1 MRILADSYGG
11 IYTQMDR
18 LNLLQE
24 YVSVEKNIGTVIWM
38 GIQMI
43 VR

>member
-24 YVSVEKNIGTVIWM
+24 YASVEKNIGTVIWM
-38 GIQMI
+38 AIQMI

>member
-24 YVSVEKNIGTVIWM
+24 YVSVGKNIGTTIRLANRVA
-38 GIQMI
+38 